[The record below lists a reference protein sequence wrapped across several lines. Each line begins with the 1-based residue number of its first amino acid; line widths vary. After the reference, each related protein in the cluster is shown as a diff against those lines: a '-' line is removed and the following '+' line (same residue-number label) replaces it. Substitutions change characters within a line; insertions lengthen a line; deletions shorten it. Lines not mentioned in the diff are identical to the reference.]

1 LRTGKTAKQIE
12 ELKQQLDEGKAI
24 LVVGLKSSGD
34 YLSRLGEGY
43 VAEESFSSVFGA
55 EKVRTGYLF
64 KKK

>member
-1 LRTGKTAKQIE
+1 MRVGKTAKQIE
-12 ELKQQLDEGKAI
+12 ELKQQLDEGKTI
-24 LVVGLKSSGD
+24 LVVGLKSSED
-34 YLSRLGEGY
+34 YLNRLGEGY